1 MFDKLLIANRGAI
14 ACRILRT
21 LRTLQVKG
29 VAVYC
34 EADAA
39 SLHLMQAD
47 EAHSLGKGGA
57 AGTYLAVDKILAIA
71 KASGA
76 NAIHPGYGFL
86 SENAAFAQA
95 CEDAGIAFVGP
106 TPEQLR
112 VFGLKHTARALA
124 RQHGVPLLEGT
135 ELLDSLESAIVAARD
150 IGYPVMLKSTAG
162 GGGIGMRVCRSAEEL
177 ADSFE
182 AVKRLGQN
190 NFSDAG
196 VFIEKYIQR
205 ARHLEVQVFGD
216 GQGEVLA
223 LGVRDCSV
231 QRRNQKVLE
240 ETPAPNLP
248 EGMADELCAAAI
260 KLAKAVNYRSAGT
273 VEFVFDSEDQ
283 RFYFLEVNTRLQVEH
298 GVTEQ
303 VWGVDLVGWMVQLAA
318 GDLPPLGQ
326 LQASLQP
333 VGHAI
338 QARLYAEDPGRDF
351 QPCPGLLTA
360 VNFPPADGQALR
372 IDTWVE
378 AGCEIPPYFDPMIA
392 KLISWAPT
400 RDQASAGLAAA
411 LHETRLY
418 GVETNRDYLRQIIDD
433 LPFASGQPWT
443 RCLEGLVYHADTF
456 EVLSGGTQTSVQDY
470 PGRLGYWAVGV
481 PPSGPMD
488 NRALRQG
495 NRLLGNAEGCA
506 ALEITMSGP
515 LLRFNTDAVI
525 AVTGAHVPITLDG
538 EPCAM
543 NTALLVGAGSTL
555 ALGTIEGA
563 GVRSYLCVRG
573 GLDVP
578 DYLGSKSTFTLG
590 QFGGHGGRA
599 LRTGD
604 VLHIEPL
611 VDRSAGQRMADEE
624 LDALKEVRQIRV
636 IYGPHAAPEYFTETY
651 IETFFA
657 TDWEV
662 HFNSSRTGV
671 RLIGPK
677 PEWVRADGGE
687 AGLHPSNIHDN
698 PYAIGAVDFT
708 GDMPVILGPDGPSLG
723 GFVCPATII
732 EADLWQLGQLK
743 AGDRVRFYPVS
754 VEACHAAMNSQGPLN
769 ARGSEL
775 AREGTI
781 PDTENTSHVPASSRA
796 SSLPQGPLNTRGSGV
811 VREGTIPDTENTS
824 DVPPHS
830 RASSLPQG
838 PINIRGSE
846 LAREGNLPDTVN
858 ASNVP
863 THSRTSPLP
872 QGPLNIRGSELA
884 RESNIPHTENASNVP
899 PHSRTSPLPQGPINI
914 RGSELA
920 REGNLPDTVN
930 ASDVPTHSRTS
941 PLPQGPLNIRGSE
954 LARESNIPHTE
965 NTSDVPAHSRTSP
978 LPQGPINIRGSEL
991 AREGNLPDTV
1001 NASDVPTHSRTSP
1014 LPQGPLNIRGSELA
1028 REGNIPHTENASN
1041 VPPHSRTSPL
1051 PQGPLNTRGSGL
1063 VREGSLPDTK
1073 NTSDVPA
1080 SSRASSL
1087 PQGPINTCGSELA
1100 REGNLPETE
1109 NTSDVPPHSRA
1120 SSLTYKVASLRSPI
1134 ILDIGKDDKRLMAR
1148 LSGDTHLLLEIGAP
1162 ELDLVLR
1169 LRGHAL
1175 MLALEAK
1182 ALAGVIDL
1190 TPGIRS
1196 LQVHYRPEQ
1205 LPLDQ
1210 LLGII
1215 VGEWDAVCAAKDLQV
1230 ASRIVHLPL
1239 SWDDPACQLAIE
1251 KYMTTVRKDAP
1262 WCPSNLEFIRRI
1274 NDLPNLGEV
1283 QRTVFDASYLVMGL
1297 GDVYLG
1303 APVAT
1308 PLDPRHRLVTTKYNP
1323 ARTWTAENSVGIG
1336 GAYMCVYGM
1345 EGPGGYQ
1352 FVGRTLQMWN
1362 RYREVAAFEG
1372 KPWLLRFFDQ
1382 IRFYPVSADE
1392 LLRIRRDFPLGRF
1405 ALNIEHSTLNLADY
1419 QTFLTREADGIAAFR
1434 AQQQGAFNAER
1445 ERWIANG
1452 QADFQSDE
1460 GVAPYIEE
1468 LPLHAGQQGIDSH
1481 IAGNLWQVQVQPG
1494 ERVEAGDVLVILESM
1509 KMEIPLL
1516 APVAGVVQEVRVQ
1529 PGSAV
1534 RAGQRVVVLAAD

>member
-29 VAVYC
+29 VAVYS

-47 EAHSLGKGGA
+47 EAHSLGEGGA

-76 NAIHPGYGFL
+76 KAIHPGYGFL

-124 RQHGVPLLEGT
+124 RQHGVPMLEGT
-135 ELLDSLESAIVAARD
+135 ELLDSLESAIAAART

-248 EGMADELCAAAI
+248 HGMAEELCAAAV
-260 KLAKAVNYRSAGT
+260 KLARAVNYRSAGT
-273 VEFVFDSEDQ
+273 VEFVFDSDDQ

-303 VWGVDLVGWMVQLAA
+303 VWGVDLVSWMVQLAA
-318 GDLPPLGQ
+318 GDLPPLDQ
-326 LQASLQP
+326 LQAGLKP

-360 VNFPPADGQALR
+360 ADFPPADGRTLR

-392 KLISWAPT
+392 KLIRWAPT
-400 RDQASAGLAAA
+400 REDASAGLIDA
-411 LHETRLY
+411 LNETRLY
-418 GVETNRDYLRQIIDD
+418 GVETNRDYLRQIIADA
-433 LPFASGQPWT
+433 PFASGQPWT
-443 RCLEGLVYHADTF
+443 RCLEDLVYHADTF

-488 NRALRQG
+488 SRALRQG
-495 NRLLGNAEGCA
+495 NGLLGNPEGCA

-515 LLRFNTDAVI
+515 LLRFNTDAVV
-525 AVTGAHVPITLDG
+525 AVTGAHIPITVDG
-538 EPCAM
+538 QSCAM
-543 NTALLVGAGSTL
+543 NTALLVHAGSTL
-555 ALGTIEGA
+555 SLGTIAGA

-599 LRTGD
+599 LRAGD
-604 VLHIEPL
+604 VLHIAPL
-611 VDRSAGQRMADEE
+611 VERSAGQRIADE
-624 LDALKEVRQIRV
+624 ALEALTDIRRMRV
-636 IYGPHAAPEYFTETY
+636 IYGPHAAPEYFTEAY
-651 IETFFA
+651 IERFFA

-723 GFVCPATII
+723 GFVCPVTII

-743 AGDRVRFYPVS
+743 AGDKVRFHPVS
-754 VEACHAAMNSQGPLN
+754 VEACHAAMNSTSHWKN
-769 ARGSEL
+769 TRGSEL
-775 AREGTI
+775 AREGYI
-781 PDTENTSHVPASSRA
+781 PDAENPSTVPTSSRA
-796 SSLPQGPLNTRGSGV
+796 SSLPQGIAN
-811 VREGTIPDTENTS
+811 
-824 DVPPHS
+824 S
-830 RASSLPQG
+830 R
-838 PINIRGSE
+838 RSE
-846 LAREGNLPDTVN
+846 
-858 ASNVP
+858 
-863 THSRTSPLP
+863 
-872 QGPLNIRGSELA
+872 
-884 RESNIPHTENASNVP
+884 
-899 PHSRTSPLPQGPINI
+899 
-914 RGSELA
+914 
-920 REGNLPDTVN
+920 
-930 ASDVPTHSRTS
+930 
-941 PLPQGPLNIRGSE
+941 
-954 LARESNIPHTE
+954 
-965 NTSDVPAHSRTSP
+965 
-978 LPQGPINIRGSEL
+978 
-991 AREGNLPDTV
+991 
-1001 NASDVPTHSRTSP
+1001 
-1014 LPQGPLNIRGSELA
+1014 
-1028 REGNIPHTENASN
+1028 
-1041 VPPHSRTSPL
+1041 
-1051 PQGPLNTRGSGL
+1051 L
-1063 VREGSLPDTK
+1063 VREGYIPDAVNPSTA
-1073 NTSDVPA
+1073 TT

-1087 PQGPINTCGSELA
+1087 PQGTANSRGSELA
-1100 REGNLPETE
+1100 REGYIPDAE
-1109 NTSDVPPHSRA
+1109 NPSTVPSSSRA
-1120 SSLTYKVASLRSPI
+1120 SSLPQGTANSCGSEVVRIEDLPSPI
-1134 ILDIGKDDKRLMAR
+1134 ILDIGQDDKRLVAR

-1205 LPLDQ
+1205 LPLRQ
-1210 LLGII
+1210 LLDI
-1215 VGEWDAVCAAKDLQV
+1215 VAGEWDAVCAAKDLQV

-1274 NDLPNLGEV
+1274 NDLPNLDEV

-1362 RYREVAAFEG
+1362 RYRDVAAFEG

-1419 QTFLTREADGIAAFR
+1419 QAFLSREAEGITAFR
-1434 AQQQGAFNAER
+1434 AQQNAAFNAER

-1452 QADFQSDE
+1452 QADFESDE
-1460 GVAPYIEE
+1460 GVASNTEE
-1468 LPLHAGQQGIDSH
+1468 QPLQPGQQGVDSH
-1481 IAGNLWQVQVQPG
+1481 IAGNLWQVQVHPG
-1494 ERVEAGDVLVILESM
+1494 DRVEAGDVLVILESM

-1516 APVAGVVQEVRVQ
+1516 APIAGVVQDVRVQ

>member
-1 MFDKLLIANRGAI
+1 MRRQFNSGTARFPARNRARLGFRGYAMFDKLLIANRGAI

-47 EAHSLGKGGA
+47 EAHSLGEGGA

-360 VNFPPADGQALR
+360 VNFPPADGHALR

-418 GVETNRDYLRQIIDD
+418 GVETNRDYLRQIIEDV
-433 LPFASGQPWT
+433 PFASGQPWT

-488 NRALRQG
+488 SRALRQG

-723 GFVCPATII
+723 GFVCPVTII

-769 ARGSEL
+769 TRGSEL
-775 AREGTI
+775 AREGNL
-781 PDTENTSHVPASSRA
+781 PDTVNASDVPPHSRTSPLPQGPINTCGSELAREGNLPHTENTSDVPPHSRA
-796 SSLPQGPLNTRGSGV
+796 SSLPQGPLNIRGSELA
-811 VREGTIPDTENTS
+811 REGDLPDTENTS
-824 DVPPHS
+824 DVPAHSRTSPLLQGPINTCGSELAREGNLPDTVNASDVLPHS

-858 ASNVP
+858 ASHVSP
-863 THSRTSPLP
+863 HSRTSPLP
-872 QGPLNIRGSELA
+872 QGPLNA
-884 RESNIPHTENASNVP
+884 C
-899 PHSRTSPLPQGPINI
+899 
-914 RGSELA
+914 GSELA

-930 ASDVPTHSRTS
+930 ASDVP
-941 PLPQGPLNIRGSE
+941 
-954 LARESNIPHTE
+954 
-965 NTSDVPAHSRTSP
+965 AHSRTSP
-978 LPQGPINIRGSEL
+978 LPQGPIN
-991 AREGNLPDTV
+991 
-1001 NASDVPTHSRTSP
+1001 
-1014 LPQGPLNIRGSELA
+1014 
-1028 REGNIPHTENASN
+1028 
-1041 VPPHSRTSPL
+1041 
-1051 PQGPLNTRGSGL
+1051 TRGSGPGDASL
-1063 VREGSLPDTK
+1063 VREGSLPDT
-1073 NTSDVPA
+1073 
-1080 SSRASSL
+1080 
-1087 PQGPINTCGSELA
+1087 
-1100 REGNLPETE
+1100 E
-1109 NTSDVPPHSRA
+1109 NASDVPPHSRA
-1120 SSLTYKVASLRSPI
+1120 SSLPYKVASLPSPI
-1134 ILDIGKDDKRLMAR
+1134 ILDIGKDDKRLVAR

-1274 NDLPNLGEV
+1274 NDLPNLGAV

-1362 RYREVAAFEG
+1362 RYREVAAFKG